1 MKKTYFGI
9 SAHTWI
15 TIGILA
21 MILVGVL
28 GICGLKLREAQ
39 RQEQQEEEFRRA
51 KAYWDHQ
58 QELLDASMEK
68 QRKDVEQAS
77 KTPLKILRSN

>member
-9 SAHTWI
+9 STHNWI
-15 TIGILA
+15 TIGILS

-28 GICGLKLREAQ
+28 GIGGLKLREAQ
-39 RQEQQEEEFRRA
+39 RQAQQEEEYRRA

-68 QRKDVEQAS
+68 QRKEVERAS
-77 KTPLKILRSN
+77 KTPLKVLRSN